1 MNLIGKI
8 EKVDPKFATV
18 FVQPASAC
26 GGHCGSCG
34 GCSQEGRHIKIKNQ
48 DYRLGQWLEIEVD
61 DNKALYALLTSAG
74 LILAL
79 LFAGYYLF
87 TNLFPQ
93 SGEIIGVLG
102 AIIGILVGAIIVKL
116 LEPVWQKIE
125 YEVRPLD

>member
-1 MNLIGKI
+1 M
-8 EKVDPKFATV
+8 
-18 FVQPASAC
+18 
-26 GGHCGSCG
+26 
-34 GCSQEGRHIKIKNQ
+34 
-48 DYRLGQWLEIEVD
+48 D

-74 LILAL
+74 LILTL

-87 TNLFPQ
+87 TNLFPH